1 MPLRMDIA
9 ILRGSASGP
18 PRRHQRGVSQNL
30 GLMHS
35 WVAWKGTFLPH
46 CPGYDMRLELQ
57 WAGRVQAVA
66 VGMCSEHD
74 TLLFKTTLRFCAV
87 AALAMLSSL
96 SFRL

>member
-1 MPLRMDIA
+1 
-9 ILRGSASGP
+9 
-18 PRRHQRGVSQNL
+18 
-30 GLMHS
+30 
-35 WVAWKGTFLPH
+35 
-46 CPGYDMRLELQ
+46 MRLELQ